1 MLILYCQVHVVK
13 LMGVKLYT
21 PLTTLQTN
29 TKMPMYAM
37 GLSEHETPFTFANVH
52 PALSFKWTISN
63 K

>member
-1 MLILYCQVHVVK
+1 
-13 LMGVKLYT
+13 MGVKLYT